1 MQLTRL
7 SKAHINQMQGRSER
21 FQLMG
26 EVEEDAPDEAPQDIG
41 NLLDVKL
48 LMKTKAIDDG
58 DEKVWR
64 DSQNYTEAQCAKIVE
79 DIAIY

>member
-1 MQLTRL
+1 
-7 SKAHINQMQGRSER
+7 
-21 FQLMG
+21 MG
-26 EVEEDAPDEAPQDIG
+26 EVEEDAPGEAYEASQDIG

-48 LMKTKAIDDG
+48 LLKSKAIDDG
-58 DEKVWR
+58 DEWVWR

>member
-7 SKAHINQMQGRSER
+7 SEQHINQMQGRSER

-26 EVEEDAPDEAPQDIG
+26 EVEEDPFAPDEAPQDIG

-48 LMKTKAIDDG
+48 LIKTKAIEDG

-64 DSQNYTEAQCAKIVE
+64 DS
-79 DIAIY
+79 